1 MAIEIPGE
9 PKQEEPSRDL
19 IQVMVTLN
27 PATGEMGFQTNLSPN
42 PMNMLVVQGI
52 LDNAKNVA
60 KGMGKPQQ
68 PNIAL
73 PPVAMNGRRF

>member
-1 MAIEIPGE
+1 MSIELPG
-9 PKQEEPSRDL
+9 QEAQQEPSRDL

-27 PATGEMGFQTNLSPN
+27 PATGEMGLQTNLSPN
-42 PMNMLVVQGI
+42 PMNSLVIQGI
-52 LDNAKNVA
+52 LDSAKNVA
-60 KGMGKPQQ
+60 KRMAAPQQ